1 MEHDLSFFNGGQA
14 RTDSNFKLPSSMS
27 VQTFQ
32 NKVGGL
38 PDHTEICSVA
48 SSMPTHTS
56 LVACRDG
63 YHPHAM
69 LFVDE
74 DFAQRAPQRESSLSA
89 LCFKP
94 VVRFCSTHYR
104 YVSDK
109 DGKTRIV
116 QVGIGVDEHLDGLGF
131 RQPLSREAAT
141 GAALPMPR

>member
-1 MEHDLSFFNGGQA
+1 VLRASQA

-27 VQTFQ
+27 IQPFQ

-38 PDHTEICSVA
+38 PDHAEVYSA
-48 SSMPTHTS
+48 ARSMPTHTS
-56 LVACRDG
+56 LVACQDG

-74 DFAQRAPQRESSLSA
+74 DFAQRMPQRESLLSA
-89 LCFKP
+89 LSFKP

-104 YVSDK
+104 YVSDE

-131 RQPLSREAAT
+131 QQPLSREAT
-141 GAALPMPR
+141 SGAADLMPQ

>member
-1 MEHDLSFFNGGQA
+1 
-14 RTDSNFKLPSSMS
+14 
-27 VQTFQ
+27 
-32 NKVGGL
+32 
-38 PDHTEICSVA
+38 
-48 SSMPTHTS
+48 
-56 LVACRDG
+56 
-63 YHPHAM
+63 M

-104 YVSDK
+104 YVSDE

-131 RQPLSREAAT
+131 RQPLSREAAS
-141 GAALPMPR
+141 GAADPMPRETMGYGH